1 MKARY
6 PRLIIAGIK
15 GGSGKTTVSLGL
27 ISAWH
32 KTGLSI
38 VPYKKGPD
46 YIDAGWLSSAAVQPC
61 YNLDPFLISKEK
73 ILHSFQG
80 HFGMADC
87 AVIEGNRGLYDG
99 MDSEGT
105 YSTAELA
112 KMLKAPV
119 VLVLDCTKMTRTAA
133 ALLLG
138 MQKFDRKVDI
148 KGVVLNQIAG
158 ARHEKIIRET
168 IEKYCRVPVLGAV
181 PKLKEN
187 LLSERHMGLT
197 PFQEH
202 TEVEEALSR
211 AGDIARKYLDLDSI
225 LEIAQ
230 GAVPLKTGHRDLRL
244 GGSKMKETNPQ
255 PQNPDPIVRIGIIR
269 DSAFQFYYPE
279 NFEELQKRGAELVQ
293 ISAMKDGKLPDIDAL
308 YIGGGFPETNAISL
322 AKNTGFKRS
331 LAKAVEEGLPV
342 YAECGGLMYLGE
354 ALVLGNKTYPMA
366 GIFPVTFCLEKKP
379 QAHGY
384 TILEIT
390 GENPFYP
397 AGTLLRGH
405 EFHYSRVIDRD
416 TKEGLHLSFRMKRG
430 QGIIDKMDGLC
441 YKNVLATYTHLH
453 ALGSPEW
460 ADGLVKRAYSYK
472 KKGYPYAQK
481 RNSALTG
488 RKKI

>member
-1 MKARY
+1 MKSRY
-6 PRLIIAGIK
+6 PRLIIAGLK

-27 ISAWH
+27 ISAWRAR
-32 KTGLSI
+32 GLSI

-73 ILHSFQG
+73 ILYSFRE
-80 HFGMADC
+80 HFGKADC

-119 VLVLDCTKMTRTAA
+119 VLVIDCTKMTRTVAA
-133 ALLLG
+133 VLLG
-138 MQKFDRKVDI
+138 MKKFDREVDI

-168 IEKYCRVPVLGAV
+168 VEKYCRVPVLGAV
-181 PKLKEN
+181 PKLRDKF
-187 LLSERHMGLT
+187 LSERHMGLT

-202 TEVEEALSR
+202 TEVKETLSS
-211 AGDIARKYLDLDSI
+211 AGEIAREYIDLDSI

-230 GAVPLKTGHRDLRL
+230 GAVPLKTGDRDMILD
-244 GGSKMKETNPQ
+244 GSKMKKNNPQ
-255 PQNPDPIVRIGIIR
+255 PPTYHPVVRIGIIR

-279 NFEELQKRGAELVQ
+279 NFEELEKRGAELLE
-293 ISAMKDGKLPDIDAL
+293 ISAINDGELPDIDAL

-322 AKNTGFKRS
+322 AENTRFKRS
-331 LAKAVEEGLPV
+331 LVKAVEGGLPV
-342 YAECGGLMYLGE
+342 YAECGGLMYLG
-354 ALVLGNKTYPMA
+354 AKLVLGNKKYSMA
-366 GIFPVTFCLEKKP
+366 GIFPLTFCLEKKP

-384 TILEIT
+384 TVLEVT

-397 AGTLLRGH
+397 AGTMLRGH
-405 EFHYSRVIDRD
+405 EFHYSKVIDRE
-416 TKEGLHLSFRMKRG
+416 TKEGLHLSFLMKRG
-430 QGIIDKMDGLC
+430 QGIINKMDGLC

-460 ADGLVKRAYSYK
+460 ADGLVKMAYFYKEKGYSYAK
-472 KKGYPYAQK
+472 K